1 VKERWDA
8 ISRGSSFARACII
21 PSRMRVLHLISC
33 RYIKLTLA
41 HIHQAVGAH
50 VHEHISR
57 RVVAYAVKSRACTR
71 ANSLPPA
78 LFGTAKRRRI
88 ERISYCRMQ
97 SAVPPL
103 RLAPLSYLFA
113 WVLSFSFTPAL
124 PPSFRIRLFSPLS
137 PSNHSSRTSS
147 SSPLLP
153 LAPTADTG
161 RAYACV
167 HVVLLYLLHVL
178 RFTTDTRV
186 LLRAVAYRR
195 PSAPIFALESYREIS
210 FGKFSEERASQWRD
224 LCMLFPPRFLLSN
237 LAHYTTHVEFQ

>member
-1 VKERWDA
+1 
-8 ISRGSSFARACII
+8 
-21 PSRMRVLHLISC
+21 MRVLHLISC

-97 SAVPPL
+97 SAVPHPL
-103 RLAPLSYLFA
+103 FGSHPFPTFSHGSSLSHSPLPFLPRFAFVSFLLFRPRIIPL
-113 WVLSFSFTPAL
+113 VL
-124 PPSFRIRLFSPLS
+124 PPP
-137 PSNHSSRTSS
+137 P
-147 SSPLLP
+147 PLP
-153 LAPTADTG
+153 LAPTGDTG

-210 FGKFSEERASQWRD
+210 FGKFSEERASQ
-224 LCMLFPPRFLLSN
+224 
-237 LAHYTTHVEFQ
+237 